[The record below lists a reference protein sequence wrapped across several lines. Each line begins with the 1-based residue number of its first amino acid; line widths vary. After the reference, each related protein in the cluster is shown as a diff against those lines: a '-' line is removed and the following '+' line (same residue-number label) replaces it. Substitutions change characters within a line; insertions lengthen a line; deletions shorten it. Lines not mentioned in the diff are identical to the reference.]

1 MEDNRPNQDL
11 TNQDIEFIKE
21 KVKERPLNRR
31 KLFKKTLLT
40 ASMAAIF
47 GLIACV
53 TFLVLEPVFSNLLY
67 PEEEPQQVE
76 LKEENI
82 EDEMRPEDMI
92 LEEETETETTTEL
105 QTVVE
110 KVALEIGDYQK
121 LYRNMYTVA
130 KTFADHSMVT
140 VTGVVSD
147 VDWFDNTYENQ
158 GQTAGLIVAD
168 NGKELLILVDDA
180 AISQAEELE
189 VSFYSGRSVSASLKG
204 KDKETG
210 LAILS
215 VALEDISDD
224 KMPQAVYSA
233 PLEAEHVAETV
244 AELPE
249 EKKGGSKHGRI
260 LVVEDE
266 TTIRR
271 YLHGEFAGEYH
282 VSECSNGQEAWDY
295 LIQNVEKVDLVVSDV
310 MMPVMDGITL
320 CRKIKGSF
328 NTNHIPVILLT
339 AKSEDADRLEGLSTG
354 ADAYM
359 SKPFNIDILR
369 QTAENLLKNKR
380 RLQGKYGVALQEE
393 KMDKIELVSPNDQM
407 MERVMKVINENIS
420 SPDLSVEFIAD
431 KIGISR
437 VHFHRR
443 LKDATGLTPRDF
455 VRNIRLSQAAKL
467 LAGKNFDITDVAIA
481 TGFRSVSTFSTCFK
495 GYFGMTPTEYARKNA
510 KTKAESEREE
520 DEDVT
525 EGLP

>member
-31 KLFKKTLLT
+31 KLFKRTLLT

-121 LYRNMYTVA
+121 LYRNMYAVA

-180 AISQAEELE
+180 AIRQAVAEHNRICELIRAIGEFRKGDKPRITGYEFQVITLATYVAPKYLLIDKLEETLEEL
-189 VSFYSGRSVSASLKG
+189 
-204 KDKETG
+204 
-210 LAILS
+210 
-215 VALEDISDD
+215 
-224 KMPQAVYSA
+224 
-233 PLEAEHVAETV
+233 
-244 AELPE
+244 
-249 EKKGGSKHGRI
+249 
-260 LVVEDE
+260 
-266 TTIRR
+266 
-271 YLHGEFAGEYH
+271 
-282 VSECSNGQEAWDY
+282 
-295 LIQNVEKVDLVVSDV
+295 
-310 MMPVMDGITL
+310 
-320 CRKIKGSF
+320 
-328 NTNHIPVILLT
+328 
-339 AKSEDADRLEGLSTG
+339 
-354 ADAYM
+354 
-359 SKPFNIDILR
+359 
-369 QTAENLLKNKR
+369 
-380 RLQGKYGVALQEE
+380 
-393 KMDKIELVSPNDQM
+393 
-407 MERVMKVINENIS
+407 
-420 SPDLSVEFIAD
+420 
-431 KIGISR
+431 
-437 VHFHRR
+437 
-443 LKDATGLTPRDF
+443 
-455 VRNIRLSQAAKL
+455 
-467 LAGKNFDITDVAIA
+467 
-481 TGFRSVSTFSTCFK
+481 
-495 GYFGMTPTEYARKNA
+495 
-510 KTKAESEREE
+510 KTRA
-520 DEDVT
+520 
-525 EGLP
+525 